1 MFKDLRHGIRTLLNA
16 KGWTAV
22 VVVSLALGIGAN
34 TALFSAI
41 NGLYLRKLPVKDP
54 DTLVRLRFIG
64 RNDMSTSSSDY
75 GSTRLPGGAPGRS
88 TFSYAIYR
96 QLQADNRTM
105 EDMFACAPYG
115 RANLV
120 VDGHAE
126 IAAAFIST
134 GNYYQ
139 MLGLRASPGRTIVPN
154 DDRPDAPP
162 VAVISER
169 YWRKRFGSDPQVVGK
184 VVHFNNT
191 PITIVGVISPELVG
205 VQQVFREGPEIAVPL
220 ALDTQLAQQFGAPPP
235 PGSGPPP
242 VPRLAAPTTWWL
254 QIMGRLKPGVTAAQV
269 EANLATVFRTTARA
283 GFDSM
288 MASLP
293 PETRSTSRYQNRT
306 EIPNLRV
313 DSGARGVYNV
323 NVSDERAVTILT
335 AVVVLVLLIVC
346 ANVAN
351 LLLSRAATRQKE
363 ISVRLSLGATRGRL
377 VRQLLTESLL
387 LAALGGA
394 LGILIANWSGQLL
407 PGAAGQATSIDWRV
421 LSFVLAVTVV
431 TGIVFG
437 IAPAL
442 RATSLNVSAALKETS
457 RSIAGSRSVLTRAL
471 LIVQVAVS
479 LVLLIAAG
487 LFLRTL
493 NNLRHV
499 DVGFNT
505 QNLVVFRVNPAL
517 NRYDDKKSNTVIE
530 EITTRLK
537 GVAGVRAVGVSSV
550 PLLANNVSS
559 TAIFRPGRSYAPR
572 QSDEIY
578 VLQVSPDYF
587 KTMEIPLVAGR
598 GFTDR
603 DNQTAP
609 KVVII
614 NETAARKYFAN
625 ENPIALRFGTSVE
638 KSSDLEIVG
647 VLRDTKYE
655 GVRQDVPATMF
666 VPSLQSRPATV
677 FQVRTAGDPAQTV
690 GAIREAVRQVDPALP
705 LMDVSTQAEQIDK
718 NLQQERVF
726 AQAYAMFG
734 GLAMLI
740 ASIGLFGL
748 MSYSVARRT
757 NEIGIRM
764 ALGAESRHVLR
775 LVMSESMTLVLL
787 GIVVG
792 LAAALAAGR
801 LVTALLF
808 GLAATDAVSL
818 VAATLVML
826 MVSSLAAYL
835 PARRAARV
843 DPLVALHYE

>member
-1 MFKDLRHGIRTLLNA
+1 MLKDLRHGIRTLFHA

-41 NGLYLRKLPVKDP
+41 NGLYLRKLPVNDP

-75 GSTRLPGGAPGRS
+75 GPTRLPGGAPGRS
-88 TFSYAIYR
+88 TFSYAMYR
-96 QLQADNRTM
+96 QLLADNRTM

-126 IAAAFIST
+126 IATAFIST

-139 MLGLRASPGRTIVPN
+139 MLGLRASPGRTIVPD

-184 VVHFNNT
+184 VVRFNNT
-191 PITIVGVISPELVG
+191 PITIVGVITPELVG

-220 ALDTQLAQQFGAPPP
+220 ALDSQLAQQFGAPPP

-254 QIMGRLKPGVTAAQV
+254 QIIGRLKSGVTAAQV

-288 MASLP
+288 LASLP

-313 DSGARGVYNV
+313 DSGARGVYDV
-323 NVSDERAVTILT
+323 NVSDERAVTILS

-387 LAALGGA
+387 LASLGGA

-407 PGAAGQATSIDWRV
+407 PGAAGQATTIDWRV

-457 RSIAGSRSVLTRAL
+457 RSIAGSRSPLTRAL
-471 LIVQVAVS
+471 LVLQVAVS

-517 NRYDDKKSNTVIE
+517 NRYDDKKSNAVIE
-530 EITTRLK
+530 EIATRLK
-537 GVAGVRAVGVSSV
+537 GVAGIRAVGVSSV

-559 TAIFRPGRSYAPR
+559 TGIFRPGRTYAPR
-572 QSDEIY
+572 QSDDIY
-578 VLQVSPDYF
+578 ILQVSPDYF

-625 ENPIALRFGTSVE
+625 ENPISLRFGTSVE

-690 GAIREAVRQVDPALP
+690 GAIREAVRQVDAGLP

-764 ALGAESRHVLR
+764 ALGAESHHVLR
-775 LVMSESMTLVLL
+775 LVMTESMTLVIL

-808 GLAATDAVSL
+808 GLAATDALSL
-818 VAATLVML
+818 VAATLVMVI
-826 MVSSLAAYL
+826 VSSLAAYL

>member
-1 MFKDLRHGIRTLLNA
+1 MFKDLRHGIRTLLHA
-16 KGWTAV
+16 KGWTTV

-41 NGLYLRKLPVKDP
+41 NGLYLRKLPVNDP
-54 DTLVRLRFIG
+54 DTLVRLRFMG

-75 GSTRLPGGAPGRS
+75 GPTRLPGGAPGRS
-88 TFSYAIYR
+88 TFSYAMYR
-96 QLQADNRTM
+96 QLLADNRTM

-126 IAAAFIST
+126 IANAFIST

-139 MLGLRASPGRTIVPN
+139 MLGLRASPGRTLLPD

-235 PGSGPPP
+235 PGSPPR
-242 VPRLAAPTTWWL
+242 VPRLVAPTSWWL

-269 EANLATVFRTTARA
+269 EANLGTVFRTTARA

-288 MASLP
+288 LATLP
-293 PETRSTSRYQNRT
+293 PEARSTSAYQNRT

-313 DSGARGVYNV
+313 DSGARGVYDV
-323 NVSDERAVTILT
+323 NVSDERAVTILSG
-335 AVVVLVLLIVC
+335 VVVLVLLIVC

-387 LAALGGA
+387 LASLGGA

-457 RSIAGSRSVLTRAL
+457 RSIAGSRSLLTRGL
-471 LIVQVAVS
+471 LVLQVAIS

-505 QNLVVFRVNPAL
+505 QNLVVFRVNPLL
-517 NRYDDKKSNTVIE
+517 NRYDDTKSNTVIAD
-530 EITTRLK
+530 IATRLQ

-559 TAIFRPGRSYAPR
+559 TGIFRPGRTYAPR
-572 QSDEIY
+572 QSDGIY
-578 VLQVSPDYF
+578 ILQVSPDYF
-587 KTMEIPLVAGR
+587 KTMEMPLVAGR
-598 GFTDR
+598 GFSDR
-603 DNQTAP
+603 DNLTAP

-625 ENPIALRFGTSVE
+625 ESPIGLRFGTSVE
-638 KSSDLEIVG
+638 KSSELEIVG
-647 VLRDTKYE
+647 VLRDSKYE
-655 GVRQDVPATMF
+655 GVRNDVPPTMF
-666 VPSLQSRPATV
+666 VPALQSRPATV
-677 FQVRTAGDPAQTV
+677 FQVRTAGDPAPIV
-690 GAIREAVRQVDPALP
+690 GAIREAVRQVDSALP
-705 LMDVSTQAEQIDK
+705 LTDVSTQAEQIDK

-734 GLAMLI
+734 ALAMLI

-787 GIVVG
+787 GIVLG

-808 GLAATDAVSL
+808 GLAATDALSL
-818 VAATLVML
+818 SAATLVML
-826 MVSSLAAYL
+826 TVSSLAAYL

>member
-1 MFKDLRHGIRTLLNA
+1 MLKDLRHGIRTLLHA

-41 NGLYLRKLPVKDP
+41 NGLYLRTLPVKDP

-75 GSTRLPGGAPGRS
+75 GPTRLPGGAPGRS
-88 TFSYAIYR
+88 TFSYAMYR
-96 QLQADNRTM
+96 QLLADNRTM

-126 IAAAFIST
+126 IANAFIST

-139 MLGLRASPGRTIVPN
+139 MLGLRASPGRTIVPD

-220 ALDTQLAQQFGAPPP
+220 ALDGQLAQQFGAPPP

-288 MASLP
+288 LAALP

-313 DSGARGVYNV
+313 DSGARGVYDV
-323 NVSDERAVTILT
+323 NVSDERAVTILS

-387 LAALGGA
+387 LASAGGA
-394 LGILIANWSGQLL
+394 LGIVIANWSGQLL
-407 PGAAGQATSIDWRV
+407 PGAAGQATTIDWRV

-431 TGIVFG
+431 TGVVFG

-457 RSIAGSRSVLTRAL
+457 RSIAGSRSLLTRAL
-471 LIVQVAVS
+471 LVLQVAVS

-530 EITTRLK
+530 EIATRLK

-559 TAIFRPGRSYAPR
+559 TGIFRPGRTYAPR
-572 QSDEIY
+572 QSDDIY
-578 VLQVSPDYF
+578 ILQVSPDYF

-598 GFTDR
+598 SFSDR

-614 NETAARKYFAN
+614 NETAARKYFVN
-625 ENPIALRFGTSVE
+625 ENPIGLRFGTSVE

-655 GVRQDVPATMF
+655 GVRQEVPATMF
-666 VPSLQSRPATV
+666 VPALQSRPATV
-677 FQVRTAGDPAQTV
+677 FQVRTAGDPAPIV
-690 GAIREAVRQVDPALP
+690 GAIREAVRQVEPGLP

-775 LVMSESMTLVLL
+775 LVMSESMALVVL

-792 LAAALAAGR
+792 LAVALAAGR

-808 GLAATDAVSL
+808 GLAATDALSL

-826 MVSSLAAYL
+826 AVSSLAAYL

>member
-1 MFKDLRHGIRTLLNA
+1 MLKDLRHGIRSLLHA

-75 GSTRLPGGAPGRS
+75 GPTRLPGGAPGRS
-88 TFSYAIYR
+88 TFSYAMYR
-96 QLQADNRTM
+96 QLLADNRTM

-120 VDGHAE
+120 ADGHAD
-126 IAAAFIST
+126 IANAFIST

-139 MLGLRASPGRTIVPN
+139 MLGLRASLGRTLVPD

-184 VVHFNNT
+184 VVRFNNT

-220 ALDTQLAQQFGAPPP
+220 ALDSQLAQQFGAPPP
-235 PGSGPPP
+235 PGSPPR
-242 VPRLAAPTTWWL
+242 VPRLVAPTAWWL

-269 EANLATVFRTTARA
+269 EANLGTVFRTTARA

-288 MASLP
+288 LASLS
-293 PETRSTSRYQNRT
+293 PETRSTSAYQNRT

-313 DSGARGVYNV
+313 DSGARGVYDV
-323 NVSDERAVTILT
+323 NVSDERAVTILSG
-335 AVVVLVLLIVC
+335 VVVLVLLIVC

-387 LAALGGA
+387 LASLGGA

-457 RSIAGSRSVLTRAL
+457 RSIAGSRSLLTRGL
-471 LIVQVAVS
+471 LVLQVAVS

-505 QNLVVFRVNPAL
+505 QNLVVFRVNPLL
-517 NRYDDKKSNTVIE
+517 NRYDDTKSNTVIAD
-530 EITTRLK
+530 IATRLQ

-559 TAIFRPGRSYAPR
+559 TGIFRPGRTYAPR
-572 QSDEIY
+572 QSDGIY
-578 VLQVSPDYF
+578 ILQVSPDYF
-587 KTMEIPLVAGR
+587 KTMEMPLVAGR
-598 GFTDR
+598 GFGDR
-603 DNQTAP
+603 DNPTAP

-625 ENPIALRFGTSVE
+625 ENPIGLRFGTSIE
-638 KSSDLEIVG
+638 KSSELEIVG
-647 VLRDTKYE
+647 VLRDSKYE
-655 GVRQDVPATMF
+655 GVRNDVPPTMF
-666 VPSLQSRPATV
+666 VPALQSRPATV
-677 FQVRTAGDPAQTV
+677 FQVRTAGDPTPIV
-690 GAIREAVRQVDPALP
+690 GAIREAVRQIDPGLP
-705 LMDVSTQAEQIDK
+705 LTDVSTQAEQIDK

-734 GLAMLI
+734 ALAMLI

-775 LVMSESMTLVLL
+775 LVMSESMMLVLL

-808 GLAATDAVSL
+808 GLAATDALSL

-826 MVSSLAAYL
+826 TVSSLAAYL

>member
-1 MFKDLRHGIRTLLNA
+1 MLKDLRHGIRTLLHA
-16 KGWTAV
+16 KGWTV
-22 VVVSLALGIGAN
+22 VVVISLALGIGAN

-54 DTLVRLRFIG
+54 DTLVRLRFMG

-75 GSTRLPGGAPGRS
+75 GPTRFPGGAPGRS
-88 TFSYAIYR
+88 TFSYAMYQ
-96 QLQADNRTM
+96 QLLADNRTM
-105 EDMFACAPYG
+105 EDLFACAPYG
-115 RANLV
+115 RVNLV
-120 VDGHAE
+120 VDNQAE
-126 IAAAFIST
+126 IANAFIST
-134 GNYYQ
+134 GNYYR
-139 MLGLRASPGRTIVPN
+139 MLGLTASLGRTIVPD
-154 DDRPDAPP
+154 DDRPEAPP
-162 VAVISER
+162 VAVISAR
-169 YWRKRFGSDPQVVGK
+169 YWRKRFGSDPNVVGK
-184 VVHFNNT
+184 VVRFNNV
-191 PITIVGVISPELVG
+191 PIPIVGVISPELVG
-205 VQQVFREGPEIAVPL
+205 SQQVFRENPDIGIPL
-220 ALDTQLAQQFGAPPP
+220 ALDTQVSQQFGLQPP

-242 VPRLAAPTTWWL
+242 RPRLAAPTTWWL

-269 EANLATVFRTTARA
+269 EANLGTVFRNTARA
-283 GFDSM
+283 GFDSLL
-288 MASLP
+288 ASLP
-293 PETRSTSRYQNRT
+293 PESRSTSRYQNRT

-313 DSGARGVYNV
+313 DTGARGIYDV
-323 NVSDERAVTILT
+323 NQSDERAVTILS

-363 ISVRLSLGATRGRL
+363 ISVRLSLGATRARL

-387 LAALGGA
+387 LASLGGA
-394 LGILIANWSGQLL
+394 LGILIANWSSQLL

-421 LSFVLAVTVV
+421 LSFVLGVSVL

-457 RSIAGSRSVLTRAL
+457 RSIAGSRSVLARVL

-505 QNLVVFRVNPAL
+505 QNLVIFRVNPAL

-530 EITTRLK
+530 DIATRLK

-559 TAIFRPGRSYAPR
+559 TGIFRPGRTYAPR
-572 QSDEIY
+572 QSDGIY
-578 VLQVSPDYF
+578 ILQVSTDYF

-603 DNQTAP
+603 DNLTAP

-625 ENPIALRFGTSVE
+625 ENPIGLRFGTSVE
-638 KSSDLEIVG
+638 QSSDLEIVG

-677 FQVRTAGDPAQTV
+677 FQVRTAGDPTPVV
-690 GAIREAVRQVDPALP
+690 GAIREAVRQVDSGLP

-726 AQAYAMFG
+726 AQAYALFG
-734 GLAMLI
+734 ALAMLI

-764 ALGAESRHVLR
+764 ALGAESRHVLK
-775 LVMSESMTLVLL
+775 LVMAESMTLVVV

-808 GLAATDAVSL
+808 GLAATDALSL
-818 VAATLVML
+818 VAATLTML
-826 MVSSLAAYL
+826 IVSSLAAYL

>member
-139 MLGLRASPGRTIVPN
+139 MLGLRASPGRTIVPD

-313 DSGARGVYNV
+313 DSGARGVYDV